1 MNNENKPLLID
12 LTPVF
17 NEAWV
22 LPAFLKATSLW
33 ADYIIIADQ
42 MSTDGSRNLYEQFS
56 KEEHI
61 NLHGRRSI
69 KQLLVGYCSKRQ
81 KR

>member
-1 MNNENKPLLID
+1 MEKPLLVV

-17 NEAWV
+17 NEAWI

-42 MSTDGSRNLYEQFS
+42 MSTDGSREIY
-56 KEEHI
+56 KEFE
-61 NLHGRRSI
+61 S
-69 KQLLVGYCSKRQ
+69 
-81 KR
+81 